1 MSRLAAPLVFLPFV
15 LPLTALP
22 IGRLAEQHLHPRRAA
37 RALTVLG
44 ALLALCSTLC
54 LVLLMVVGTAHLP
67 GNPLPDAW
75 SDPEVHTVVPY
86 PQLSGSLAIVGLLAV
101 AGGCGAA
108 VHRHRR
114 VIARAHR
121 ALAEY
126 TAGGAADRVTVG
138 ADEVTVVPDDQPYA
152 YALPGAP
159 DRVTVSSGMLD
170 KLAEREQLAM
180 VAHERAHLTHRHHRY
195 LLTVALVSRAHPLLR
210 PLRAAVSYH
219 LERWA
224 DEEAAREVG
233 DRRATARAV
242 AKAALSTPRTP
253 RWPEGPDGL
262 DGPEGP
268 KGDASGPDRRVL
280 SGGWSPSG
288 GLAFAAGGPVG
299 PVPRRV
305 AALLGPVPPE
315 GGWPPAASPAGLA
328 AFVATAGTTLS
339 ALCSLDT
346 ALALF
351 LVVKAATPL

>member
-1 MSRLAAPLVFLPFV
+1 MSRMAAPLVFLPFV

-22 IGRLAEQHLHPRRAA
+22 IGRLAGQHLHPRRAA
-37 RALTVLG
+37 RVLTVLG
-44 ALLALCSTLC
+44 AMLALCSTLC

-75 SDPEVHTVVPY
+75 SDPEVRTVVPY
-86 PQLSGSLAIVGLLAV
+86 PQISGSLAIVGLFAV
-101 AGGCGAA
+101 VGGCVAA

-114 VIARAHR
+114 VLVHARQ
-121 ALAEY
+121 ALADP
-126 TAGGAADRVTVG
+126 AGWGTDLTDGGSARRATVG
-138 ADEVTVVPDDQPYA
+138 SDEVTVLPDDEPYA
-152 YALPGAP
+152 YALPGVP
-159 DRVTVSSGMLD
+159 DRVVVSTGMLD

-180 VAHERAHLTHRHHRY
+180 VAHERAHLAHRHHRY

-210 PLRAAVSYH
+210 PLCAVVSYH

-242 AKAALSTPRTP
+242 AKAALSAPRFP
-253 RWPEGPDGL
+253 RWPEGSS
-262 DGPEGP
+262 
-268 KGDASGPDRRVL
+268 SGPGRGVRSD
-280 SGGWSPSG
+280 GWSPPG
-288 GLAFAAGGPVG
+288 GLAFAAGG

-339 ALCSLDT
+339 AVCSLDT